1 MDNKKKYTSLEH
13 QIRLMHENAAFKD
26 ALSNVELPDVSSSS
40 SEKKSP
46 PSEREKLQKLKEAI
60 EQVAKKAK
68 AKKDKAA
75 NPNVDFNPTTIE
87 RGENESMVKND

>member
-1 MDNKKKYTSLEH
+1 MDEKKKYTSLEH
-13 QIRLMHENAAFKD
+13 QIRLVHENA
-26 ALSNVELPDVSSSS
+26 
-40 SEKKSP
+40 
-46 PSEREKLQKLKEAI
+46 PSGKNKPSKLKEVI
-60 EQVAKKAK
+60 EQVIKNAK